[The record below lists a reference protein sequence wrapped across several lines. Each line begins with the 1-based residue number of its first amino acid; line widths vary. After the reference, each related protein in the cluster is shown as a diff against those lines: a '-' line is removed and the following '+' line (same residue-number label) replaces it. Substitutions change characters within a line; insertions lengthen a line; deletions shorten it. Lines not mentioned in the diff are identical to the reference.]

1 MGRYLRRRLLTAIPV
16 FFGITI
22 LVFCMLNLAQG
33 SILDLMGEG
42 SGATDADRAALAAS
56 LGLDLPL
63 PQRYLMWLGDLLR
76 GDLGVSYAN
85 GKPVAGLIAQRVGP
99 SLLLTGTG
107 VPPSSI
113 LT

>member
-1 MGRYLRRRLLTAIPV
+1 MPRPGPEVQEEARIMGRYLRRRLLTAIPV

-56 LGLDLPL
+56 PLDSCF
-63 PQRYLMWLGDLLR
+63 W
-76 GDLGVSYAN
+76 VS
-85 GKPVAGLIAQRVGP
+85 VG
-99 SLLLTGTG
+99 GC
-107 VPPSSI
+107 
-113 LT
+113 